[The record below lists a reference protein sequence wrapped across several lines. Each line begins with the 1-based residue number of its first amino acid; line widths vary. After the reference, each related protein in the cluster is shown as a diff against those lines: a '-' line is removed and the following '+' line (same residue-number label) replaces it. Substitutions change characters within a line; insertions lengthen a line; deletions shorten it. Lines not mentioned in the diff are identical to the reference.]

1 MDSPGFDNFEDGP
14 IGGGDYDNEQSNYGG
29 EGDYSR
35 GTPGMG
41 MGPGGEEPF
50 DPTRTD
56 GELFMAMTTDGEKN
70 MFEEFDKRGNAN
82 WMGPGAPVNGMSRLA
97 RLRMREYIQ
106 FFYSMQPL
114 LR

>member
-1 MDSPGFDNFEDGP
+1 MTLISALAFLVCLVAWVLEMVLFGVARDHMRD
-14 IGGGDYDNEQSNYGG
+14 
-29 EGDYSR
+29 R
-35 GTPGMG
+35 GIDATW
-41 MGPGGEEPF
+41 
-50 DPTRTD
+50 
-56 GELFMAMTTDGEKN
+56 
-70 MFEEFDKRGNAN
+70 GNAN